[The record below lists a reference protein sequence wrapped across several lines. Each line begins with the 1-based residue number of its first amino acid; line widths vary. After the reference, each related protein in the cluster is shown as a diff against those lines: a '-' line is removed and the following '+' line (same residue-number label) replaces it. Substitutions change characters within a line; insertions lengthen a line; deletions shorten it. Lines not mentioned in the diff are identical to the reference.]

1 MAVLKFFYGTM
12 GSGKSTH
19 ALQIHYNL
27 SSQGQH
33 VLLLTQLD
41 RTDGQVSS
49 RLGVAARAEV
59 VEGNTDLFELA
70 RMTPQLNAVV
80 CDEAQ
85 FYEPDQVDQ
94 LARVVDELDVDV
106 FAFGLLTTFQGE
118 LFRGSSRF
126 IELADVHVQL
136 QVEARCFC
144 GKRATH
150 NARLVDGRQV
160 YEGEVKVV
168 GDTSNRSA
176 AKVTYELR
184 CRAHW
189 NEAKHLAASEQ
200 LVLGIDM
207 TGLSVE
213 EWNPFEDYYPV
224 GIDTLPASTEDEET
238 A

>member
-1 MAVLKFFYGTM
+1 MKFFYGTM

-27 SSQGQH
+27 SSQGQR

-41 RTDGQVSS
+41 RSDGQVSS
-49 RLGVAARAEV
+49 RLGVAARAEA
-59 VEGNTDLFELA
+59 VEGDTDLFELA
-70 RMTPQLNAVV
+70 RMTTPLDAVV

-85 FYEPDQVDQ
+85 FYEPSQVEQ

-118 LFRGSSRF
+118 MFRGSTRF
-126 IELADVHVQL
+126 LELADVHVQL

-144 GKRATH
+144 GGRATH
-150 NARLVDGRQV
+150 NARLIDGRQV

-168 GDTSNRSA
+168 GDTSNRSTNS
-176 AKVTYELR
+176 VTYELR
-184 CRAHW
+184 CRKHW
-189 NEAKHLAASEQ
+189 HEARDIAETGQ

-207 TGLSVE
+207 SGLNVE

-224 GIDTLPASTEDEET
+224 GRDTSGDRFEADET
-238 A
+238 NVV